1 MGIVKFLMGLLKSN
15 KTPLTDKTLIKK
27 FLKDNPGNK
36 PDLSD
41 MDLPVGLQKVITK
54 QLNANSG
61 AYLTRNRKPNIDQ
74 IVKEIA
80 KDFKKGYSGAKNSL
94 SILKDKKKP
103 NGTSLVIPK
112 NKNVTNPNKK
122 IVIDGDPI
130 KKIKKVGGSDV
141 SVKSGA
147 KSLLKKKTPTM
158 ANKNNKTFTSTI
170 KNIARKGLNNKKKLA
185 AITGASIALTT
196 LPSKTLGDATLKKNK
211 NTIIKDPKI
220 KKPITSKVIKK
231 ELPKLKSNDYTGRF
245 IDKKG
250 DVAYDSASDFL
261 AHMFGTPKKR
271 AMPKKSA
278 RIFGGTGDKL
288 KRKDADT
295 KGAGKGVKFKAF
307 KSGTKDKTIGKPISY
322 KKALEDKYKN
332 KSKIY
337 GMIYTP
343 TGQKSKRKRTMVEKI
358 FGGGPNENYNRKIN
372 EAKKVGKKLAGYEM
386 FKEHPELMK
395 RARKEDTTKKSG
407 GSLSSDKYVAK
418 QIRGW
423 GKARK
428 PKG

>member
-1 MGIVKFLMGLLKSN
+1 MGIVTFLMGLLRST
-15 KTPLTDKTLIKK
+15 KTPLTDKNLIKK

-36 PDLSD
+36 PDLSS
-41 MDLPVGLQKVITK
+41 MDLPVGLHKVPNNQRK
-54 QLNANSG
+54 G
-61 AYLTRNRKPNIDQ
+61 KPNIDQ
-74 IVKEIA
+74 IA
-80 KDFKKGYSGAKNSL
+80 KDFTNKQSGAKNSL

-103 NGTSLVIPK
+103 NGTSLVISK
-112 NKNVTNPNKK
+112 NKNVANPNKK
-122 IVIDGDPI
+122 IVIDGNPI
-130 KKIKKVGGSDV
+130 NKIKKVGGSDV

-158 ANKNNKTFTSTI
+158 TNKNNKTFISNI

-185 AITGASIALTT
+185 AITGASIALST

-220 KKPITSKVIKK
+220 KKPIIPKVIKK

-245 IDKKG
+245 IDKEG
-250 DVAYDSASDFL
+250 RVAYDSASDFF

-307 KSGTKDKTIGKPISY
+307 KSGTKDKTIGKPKSLKSVMN
-322 KKALEDKYKN
+322 KKIRDAEKKDSTFGLLKTSIDYPELFDRV
-332 KSKIY
+332 
-337 GMIYTP
+337 T
-343 TGQKSKRKRTMVEKI
+343 TKRT
-358 FGGGPNENYNRKIN
+358 
-372 EAKKVGKKLAGYEM
+372 
-386 FKEHPELMK
+386 
-395 RARKEDTTKKSG
+395 G

>member
-1 MGIVKFLMGLLKSN
+1 MGIVTFLMGLLRST
-15 KTPLTDKTLIKK
+15 KTPLTDKNLIKK

-36 PDLSD
+36 PDLSGI
-41 MDLPVGLQKVITK
+41 DLPVGLQKVITK
-54 QLNANSG
+54 NINKVPNKQIKG
-61 AYLTRNRKPNIDQ
+61 KPNIDQ
-74 IVKEIA
+74 IA
-80 KDFKKGYSGAKNSL
+80 KDFTKKQSGAKNIL

-103 NGTSLVIPK
+103 KGTSLVIPK

-158 ANKNNKTFTSTI
+158 TNKNNKTFTSTI

-220 KKPITSKVIKK
+220 KKPIIPKVIKK

-250 DVAYDSASDFL
+250 DVAYDSASDFF

-307 KSGTKDKTIGKPISY
+307 KSGTKDKTIGKPKSLKSVMN
-322 KKALEDKYKN
+322 KKIRDA
-332 KSKIY
+332 
-337 GMIYTP
+337 
-343 TGQKSKRKRTMVEKI
+343 EKKDST
-358 FGGGPNENYNRKIN
+358 FGLLKTSIDY
-372 EAKKVGKKLAGYEM
+372 
-386 FKEHPELMK
+386 PELFD
-395 RARKEDTTKKSG
+395 RVTTKKTG

>member
-1 MGIVKFLMGLLKSN
+1 MGIVTFLMGLLRST
-15 KTPLTDKTLIKK
+15 KTPLTDKNLIKK

-36 PDLSD
+36 PDLSGI
-41 MDLPVGLQKVITK
+41 DLPVGLQKVITK
-54 QLNANSG
+54 NINKVPNKQIKG
-61 AYLTRNRKPNIDQ
+61 KPNIDQ
-74 IVKEIA
+74 IA
-80 KDFKKGYSGAKNSL
+80 KDFTKKQSGAKNIL

-103 NGTSLVIPK
+103 KGTSLVIPK

-158 ANKNNKTFTSTI
+158 TNKNNKTFTSTI

-220 KKPITSKVIKK
+220 KKPIIPKVIKK

-250 DVAYDSASDFL
+250 DVAYDSASDFF

-307 KSGTKDKTIGKPISY
+307 KSGTKDKTIGKPKSLKSVMN
-322 KKALEDKYKN
+322 KKIRDAEKKDSTFGLLKTSIDYPELFDRV
-332 KSKIY
+332 
-337 GMIYTP
+337 T
-343 TGQKSKRKRTMVEKI
+343 TKRT
-358 FGGGPNENYNRKIN
+358 
-372 EAKKVGKKLAGYEM
+372 
-386 FKEHPELMK
+386 
-395 RARKEDTTKKSG
+395 G

>member
-27 FLKDNPGNK
+27 FLKDNPGTK
-36 PDLSD
+36 ADLSD

-61 AYLTRNRKPNIDQ
+61 TYLTRNRKPNIDQ
-74 IVKEIA
+74 IA

-103 NGTSLVIPK
+103 NGTSLVISK
-112 NKNVTNPNKK
+112 NKNVANPNKK
-122 IVIDGDPI
+122 IVIDGDPK
-130 KKIKKVGGSDV
+130 KKIKNVSGTDV
-141 SVKSGA
+141 SVKSGV
-147 KSLLKKKTPTM
+147 KSIIKKKNPVM
-158 ANKNNKTFTSTI
+158 NSKNNKTFTSTV
-170 KNIARKGLNNKKKLA
+170 KNVARKALNNKKKLA
-185 AITGASIALTT
+185 AIAAGAAVLSTS
-196 LPSKTLGDATLKKNK
+196 PSKTVADAELKNK
-211 NTIIKDPKI
+211 NNKNNKDDKKLIIKKSII
-220 KKPITSKVIKK
+220 KKPIIKNL
-231 ELPKLKSNDYTGRF
+231 EIKSNDYTGRF

-278 RIFGGTGDKL
+278 RIIGTGNKL

-307 KSGTKDKTIGKPISY
+307 KSGTKDKTIGKPKSLKSVMN
-322 KKALEDKYKN
+322 KKIRDAEKKDSTFGLLKTSIDYPELFDRV
-332 KSKIY
+332 
-337 GMIYTP
+337 T
-343 TGQKSKRKRTMVEKI
+343 TKRT
-358 FGGGPNENYNRKIN
+358 
-372 EAKKVGKKLAGYEM
+372 
-386 FKEHPELMK
+386 
-395 RARKEDTTKKSG
+395 G

>member
-1 MGIVKFLMGLLKSN
+1 MGIVTFLMGLLRST
-15 KTPLTDKTLIKK
+15 KTPLTDKNLIKK

-36 PDLSD
+36 PDLSS

-54 QLNANSG
+54 NINKVPNKQIKG
-61 AYLTRNRKPNIDQ
+61 KPNIDQ
-74 IVKEIA
+74 IA
-80 KDFKKGYSGAKNSL
+80 KDFTNKQSGAKNSL

-112 NKNVTNPNKK
+112 NKNVANPNKK
-122 IVIDGDPI
+122 IVIDGNPI
-130 KKIKKVGGSDV
+130 NKIKKVGGSDV

-158 ANKNNKTFTSTI
+158 TNKNNKTFISNI
-170 KNIARKGLNNKKKLA
+170 KNIARKGLNKNKKLKAIAAGATILSTLPSTTVADGELKNKNNKKK
-185 AITGASIALTT
+185 IN
-196 LPSKTLGDATLKKNK
+196 LKV
-211 NTIIKDPKI
+211 T
-220 KKPITSKVIKK
+220 KPIISKVIKK

-271 AMPKKSA
+271 AMPKKTA
-278 RIFGGTGDKL
+278 RIVGTGNTL

-295 KGAGKGVKFKAF
+295 KGAGKGVMF
-307 KSGTKDKTIGKPISY
+307 TT
-322 KKALEDKYKN
+322 
-332 KSKIY
+332 
-337 GMIYTP
+337 
-343 TGQKSKRKRTMVEKI
+343 KRT
-358 FGGGPNENYNRKIN
+358 
-372 EAKKVGKKLAGYEM
+372 
-386 FKEHPELMK
+386 
-395 RARKEDTTKKSG
+395 G

>member
-1 MGIVKFLMGLLKSN
+1 MGILIFLRGLLKNAGTSSV
-15 KTPLTDKTLIKK
+15 DKSLIKK

-36 PDLSD
+36 PDLSG

-54 QLNANSG
+54 NLNKVPSKQIKG
-61 AYLTRNRKPNIDQ
+61 KPNIDQ
-74 IVKEIA
+74 IA
-80 KDFKKGYSGAKNSL
+80 KDFTNKQSTSKNIL
-94 SILKDKKKP
+94 AILKSKKKSD
-103 NGTSLVIPK
+103 GTSLV
-112 NKNVTNPNKK
+112 TPNKK

-130 KKIKKVGGSDV
+130 KKIKKVSGSDV
-141 SVKSGA
+141 SVKSGF
-147 KSLLKKKTPTM
+147 KSIINKKNPVMTS
-158 ANKNNKTFTSTI
+158 KNNKTFTSTV
-170 KNIARKGLNNKKKLA
+170 NNVTRKALNNKKKLA
-185 AITGASIALTT
+185 AIAAAATVLST
-196 LPSKTLGDATLKKNK
+196 LPSTTVADGTLKNK
-211 NTIIKDPKI
+211 NNKNNKDN
-220 KKPITSKVIKK
+220 KKPIIPKVIKK

-278 RIFGGTGDKL
+278 RIIGTGNKL

-295 KGAGKGVKFKAF
+295 KGAGKGVKF
-307 KSGTKDKTIGKPISY
+307 
-322 KKALEDKYKN
+322 
-332 KSKIY
+332 
-337 GMIYTP
+337 
-343 TGQKSKRKRTMVEKI
+343 
-358 FGGGPNENYNRKIN
+358 
-372 EAKKVGKKLAGYEM
+372 
-386 FKEHPELMK
+386 
-395 RARKEDTTKKSG
+395 TTKKTG

>member
-1 MGIVKFLMGLLKSN
+1 MGIVTFLMGLLRST
-15 KTPLTDKTLIKK
+15 KTPLTDKNLIKK

-36 PDLSD
+36 PDLSS

-54 QLNANSG
+54 NINKVPNKQIKG
-61 AYLTRNRKPNIDQ
+61 KPNIDQ
-74 IVKEIA
+74 IA
-80 KDFKKGYSGAKNSL
+80 KDFTNKQSGAKNSL

-103 NGTSLVIPK
+103 NGTSLVISK
-112 NKNVTNPNKK
+112 NKNVANPNKK
-122 IVIDGDPI
+122 IVIDGNPI
-130 KKIKKVGGSDV
+130 NKIKKVGGSDV

-158 ANKNNKTFTSTI
+158 TNKNNKTFTSTI

-185 AITGASIALTT
+185 AIAAGTTVLST

-220 KKPITSKVIKK
+220 KKPIIPKVIKK

-245 IDKKG
+245 IDKEG
-250 DVAYDSASDFL
+250 RVAYDSASDFF

-307 KSGTKDKTIGKPISY
+307 KSGTKDKTIGKPKSLKSVMN
-322 KKALEDKYKN
+322 KKIRDAEKKDSTFGLLKTSIDYPELFDRV
-332 KSKIY
+332 
-337 GMIYTP
+337 T
-343 TGQKSKRKRTMVEKI
+343 TKRT
-358 FGGGPNENYNRKIN
+358 
-372 EAKKVGKKLAGYEM
+372 
-386 FKEHPELMK
+386 
-395 RARKEDTTKKSG
+395 G